1 MGQSDNEAIVMETIR
16 RHTGNKAVGESTRFT
31 EDLRLSESSRR
42 VMFSYMMETFTARG
56 VNLPARGCYVSTFM
70 PCNTAGEILGIV
82 RRAFG
87 HKAPAE
93 SASTTAAVQTPTVAE
108 ALAPEPVP
116 APAPAAPGLPAID
129 PAPVPAPTVI
139 AEPVEPLPMP
149 VTS

>member
-16 RHTGNKAVGESTRFT
+16 RHTGNKAVGESTRFA

-93 SASTTAAVQTPTVAE
+93 SASTAAAVQTPTVAV
-108 ALAPEPVP
+108 VP
-116 APAPAAPGLPAID
+116 WSRSHGSGR
-129 PAPVPAPTVI
+129 PTTTGPMTLVAVI
-139 AEPVEPLPMP
+139 IKNRR
-149 VTS
+149 